1 MLLLGAGLCAAPR
14 EPRCAARQE
23 QPMQLPTAGDRYGAG
38 SSKGPE
44 DPAWGWPGESGE
56 EAPRAGRCGAA
67 RGALAALRAL
77 FCLWEQSLVPEGR
90 PVTGH
95 GPQPHAAT
103 GPSALHL
110 LASCCSAGPTPG
122 GQEKPRAMESWCW
135 GQERGGSAW
144 APGLQGWSNGSRVLA
159 RGRAGAQIPSH
170 GAPAAS
176 APSMGLAALDIAK
189 CCKDGSGAAGV
200 FPDGPF
206 RERPSL
212 GEAGGLHALCTCVSV
227 CVHAWEPGV
236 GTCECVCSPR
246 SPCSGSAP
254 RHLSCR
260 APWPGQEHH
269 PGGAAPPLSLSLSL
283 LRARPGRCRIPGC
296 SLGTPVTAFP

>member
-23 QPMQLPTAGDRYGAG
+23 QPMQLLTAGDRYGAG
-38 SSKGPE
+38 SSKGPG

-110 LASCCSAGPTPG
+110 LASCCPAGPTPG
-122 GQEKPRAMESWCW
+122 GQEKPKAMESWCW
-135 GQERGGSAW
+135 GQGRGGSAW

-159 RGRAGAQIPSH
+159 RGRAGAQIPVTRCSSCLCPFH
-170 GAPAAS
+170 GI
-176 APSMGLAALDIAK
+176 GRTGH
-189 CCKDGSGAAGV
+189 CKVLQG
-200 FPDGPF
+200 
-206 RERPSL
+206 
-212 GEAGGLHALCTCVSV
+212 
-227 CVHAWEPGV
+227 
-236 GTCECVCSPR
+236 
-246 SPCSGSAP
+246 
-254 RHLSCR
+254 RHRSCR
-260 APWPGQEHH
+260 G
-269 PGGAAPPLSLSLSL
+269 
-283 LRARPGRCRIPGC
+283 
-296 SLGTPVTAFP
+296 FP

>member
-1 MLLLGAGLCAAPR
+1 
-14 EPRCAARQE
+14 
-23 QPMQLPTAGDRYGAG
+23 MQLLTAGDRYGAG
-38 SSKGPE
+38 SSKGPG

-103 GPSALHL
+103 GPSACISWPAAAQLAQHL
-110 LASCCSAGPTPG
+110 AARKSPGPWSPDAGD
-122 GQEKPRAMESWCW
+122 
-135 GQERGGSAW
+135 RGVGA
-144 APGLQGWSNGSRVLA
+144 L
-159 RGRAGAQIPSH
+159 RGRQDCRAGATGPVSSPEAERVLRFPSH

-176 APSMGLAALDIAK
+176 APSMGLAALDTAK
-189 CCKDGSGAAGV
+189 CCKDGTGAAGV

-227 CVHAWEPGV
+227 CVHTWEPGV
-236 GTCECVCSPR
+236 GTCVCVCSPR

-269 PGGAAPPLSLSLSL
+269 PGGTAPPLSLSLSL